1 MTPSEKVTATAQ
13 SASTREFISLFNQ
26 TARYHHRYKV
36 FADFVTV
43 AGIAL
48 HNAAAFDQ
56 ELEQQ
61 YLDIVKQYEKDD
73 VMRFTQ
79 LFAVLTMELESHPR
93 DVLGELY
100 MSLDISSGHLGQ
112 FFTPFSISRMMARL
126 QLGNNDPYAE
136 NPHGFVSVSDPA
148 CGAGGMIIAFAEALQ
163 ERGHSPQQQMWAQCI
178 DIDPIAAWMCYIQLT
193 LLHIPAEV
201 IIGNTLSMA
210 FSRRMYTLA
219 HYLGDWSAKLRRRTQ
234 AEAMRKLLQPGTDLD
249 QKVGH
254 IITEPATSPASSVGE
269 VNAADEVS
277 TETEA
282 VRYTDRIAPLTQ
294 LSLIESPRATYTVT
308 TKPTPVAA

>member
-1 MTPSEKVTATAQ
+1 MTSSEKTTATAQ

-43 AGIAL
+43 SGIAL

-73 VMRFTQ
+73 VMRFPR
-79 LFAVLTMELESHPR
+79 LFAVLTIELENHPR

-112 FFTPFSISRMMARL
+112 FFTPFSISRMLARL
-126 QLGNNDPYAE
+126 NIGSNDVLADNPY
-136 NPHGFVSVSDPA
+136 GFVTVSDPA
-148 CGAGGMIIAFAEALQ
+148 CGAGGMIIAVAEEL
-163 ERGHSPQQQMWAQCI
+163 RNGGHAPQQQMWAQCI
-178 DIDPIAAWMCYIQLT
+178 DIDPVAAWMCYIQLS

-201 IIGNTLSMA
+201 IIGNTLSMK

-219 HYLGDWSAKLRRRTQ
+219 HYLGNWSTKLRRRTQ
-234 AEAMRKLLQPGTDLD
+234 AEAMRKLLQPGTDQD
-249 QKVGH
+249 QKVDH
-254 IITEPATSPASSVGE
+254 IITEPATSPVGE
-269 VNAADEVS
+269 FNTVDEVS